1 MKKHELRC
9 IVCTFLLTSNHCGL
23 WSGLHPLPTPLGF
36 EVLPPD
42 LLLLNIKPRATRQEL
57 YSLIEA
63 WCCEIMKRTIFTS
76 FKQNQCIKNMAAL
89 IIGGQG
95 FDGKINNIY
104 SSWQVHQCHNIND
117 VSTLILD
124 QFIFYSGRSAHWK
137 EVLRLWGWDTG

>member
-1 MKKHELRC
+1 MRC

-36 EVLPPD
+36 EVLAPD

-63 WCCEIMKRTIFTS
+63 WCCVVIKRNIFTS

-89 IIGGQG
+89 IIGCQG
-95 FDGKINNIY
+95 FDGRIKNIY
-104 SSWQVHQCHNIND
+104 SSWQAHQCHNI
-117 VSTLILD
+117 STLILD
-124 QFIFYSGRSAHWK
+124 QFIFYSGRSTHWK
-137 EVLRLWGWDTG
+137 EVLTLWGWDTG